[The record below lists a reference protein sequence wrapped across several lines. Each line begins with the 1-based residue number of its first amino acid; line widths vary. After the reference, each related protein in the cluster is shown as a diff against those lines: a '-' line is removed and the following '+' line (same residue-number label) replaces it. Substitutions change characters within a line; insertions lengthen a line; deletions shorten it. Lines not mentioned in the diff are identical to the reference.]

1 MANQFFL
8 DLFVV
13 DTATDRKLSVQMLP
27 ATAHDIDQTRTGWQT
42 YWGTPY
48 MKRADLTNYALKSL
62 SGELIALASYEVLRD
77 RLVVHIVY
85 MESQPESNPTI
96 HAAKKYSGI
105 GKAIVAY
112 GIKLSVE
119 HGFGGDVI
127 LEPKTPELME
137 HYVRDFGGIVLPNFG
152 NSVPSTVLIADH
164 AAVRLVADYLE
175 KGGEAG

>member
-112 GIKLSVE
+112 GIKLS
-119 HGFGGDVI
+119 
-127 LEPKTPELME
+127 PELME